1 MNRSRVIIV
10 LAVLLVIS
18 VGLNLFFAGMA
29 GGRLFRP
36 GPGPAPGTPP
46 SPGQV
51 SEMLPKDDRPA
62 FRSMLHARGPALRAS
77 GLAQREAG
85 LGVVAAAR
93 AEPFD
98 AETLRRRLGALRDAQ
113 RSARELRDEAFV
125 DLMQHLS
132 PQGRQE
138 LVNALPSLKE
148 QPPSN

>member
-1 MNRSRVIIV
+1 VNRARLIIV

-18 VGLNLFFAGMA
+18 VGFNLFFAGME

-36 GPGPAPGTPP
+36 GPDPAPGALP
-46 SPGQV
+46 SPSQV
-51 SEMLPKDDRPA
+51 TEILPKTDRPA
-62 FRSMLHARGPALRAS
+62 FRTMLFARGPALRAS

-85 LGVVAAAR
+85 LAVVTAAR

-98 AETLRRRLGALRDAQ
+98 GEALRKSLAALRDAQ
-113 RSARELRDEAFV
+113 RIGRELRDEAFV

-132 PQGRQE
+132 PDGRLR

-148 QPPSN
+148 QQPPN